1 MTHREKVIISA
12 YTGVLMCNFGD
23 VHEYIEKILNRH
35 IWTHELADEKVW
47 NEIKEAS
54 KPDFIALC
62 EAKETEE

>member
-1 MTHREKVIISA
+1 MTNREKVIISA

-23 VHEYIEKILNRH
+23 MHEYIEKILGRPV
-35 IWTHELADEKVW
+35 WTHELADEKIR